1 MTQLSPITL
10 IYDQVAIAI
19 SGILNR
25 YNKGEYVTKEDILND
40 FNTTLVDV
48 YEKVNSPKSQLQ
60 LFTKGEPPSSAKMNK
75 YINTLMDDINVPHS
89 HRKNQPFLEDLIFFK
104 KNVFFTFSEL
114 NKRNRTKI

>member
-40 FNTTLVDV
+40 FNIISLKDLDYYIPYHTKSFLQIGKLTNFSFD
-48 YEKVNSPKSQLQ
+48 NS
-60 LFTKGEPPSSAKMNK
+60 N
-75 YINTLMDDINVPHS
+75 
-89 HRKNQPFLEDLIFFK
+89 RKNYLNNNLISLLPRIYRRDRC
-104 KNVFFTFSEL
+104 VL
-114 NKRNRTKI
+114 YL